1 MFLLRALD
9 TTAKGDLLDEFDS
22 MTRGALSKILGTPVS
37 DVQWEQAKLPSSMGG
52 LGLRSAVDHAPSAYA
67 TSLISAQPLVKSIL
81 QHQDGEGEEESSLA
95 LEQSLLDAIS
105 ARRGEP
111 VTTESL
117 VGVSQKSA
125 SYAVD
130 LHNKSLLLNHF
141 TQEGSARNIARL
153 ASVGLEHSGDWLAA
167 TPCPALGLHLRG
179 PEFTAFLKYRLGI
192 PLYGMD
198 STCPACGAPNDRMG
212 DHALGCAKYGERIAR
227 HNLILDVLFEAAA
240 GAALA
245 PAREGRHLLP
255 GTQARPADVLIP
267 RWVYGK
273 DAAVDITVT
282 SPLSPSNLAAATSHP
297 GGALTKAYER
307 KVQGAAEGCRQ
318 QGLAFVP
325 FALEALGGFHKVASR
340 QIKMLGAALARQK
353 GQEESET
360 TRHLFQRVS
369 LTLARGNST
378 LLVSRSPEDDLLA
391 PEVDGR
397 L

>member
-212 DHALGCAKYGERIAR
+212 DHALGCAKYDERIAR

-245 PAREGRHLLP
+245 LACEGRHLLP